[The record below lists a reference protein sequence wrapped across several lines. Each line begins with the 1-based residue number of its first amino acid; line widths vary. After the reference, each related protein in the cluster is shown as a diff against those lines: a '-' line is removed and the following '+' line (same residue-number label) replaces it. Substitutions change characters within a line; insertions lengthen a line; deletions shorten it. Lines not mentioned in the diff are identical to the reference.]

1 VERKEEVRVALEI
14 RTSLRPERPGTTP
27 EGDKKQRESSERE
40 RKRTDNPDQKTD
52 RNKGEEKAN
61 PNKKERQKHQQNK
74 KGTRRA
80 EAQQRQGKRG
90 EKQEREGGAKIVTP
104 SVPISEW
111 PGEQGLGLKDQGA
124 TMKQLE
130 RRGTDSPD
138 QSAARKARYQLKENN
153 QENTSTGKDRRQGD
167 VKPMNRQ

>member
-1 VERKEEVRVALEI
+1 MALEI

-27 EGDKKQRESSERE
+27 EGDKKQRESRDERE
-40 RKRTDNPDQKTD
+40 RKRNDNPGQNTD

-61 PNKKERQKHQQNK
+61 PNKKERQKHQQ
-74 KGTRRA
+74 
-80 EAQQRQGKRG
+80 
-90 EKQEREGGAKIVTP
+90 KQERGPKSRSTTAPREERRETRKRRWSQNSHTFRTDQWMARGARV
-104 SVPISEW
+104 
-111 PGEQGLGLKDQGA
+111 GLKDQGA

-167 VKPMNRQ
+167 VKPMKRQ

>member
-1 VERKEEVRVALEI
+1 MALEI

-111 PGEQGLGLKDQGA
+111 PGEQARVRSQGPGGNNETIGA
-124 TMKQLE
+124 E
-130 RRGTDSPD
+130 R
-138 QSAARKARYQLKENN
+138 Y
-153 QENTSTGKDRRQGD
+153 
-167 VKPMNRQ
+167 